1 MLREDIINPYLD
13 QHPWPLLFVTVSG
26 AHLYGFASPDSDY
39 DLRGVHV
46 MPASSVIG
54 LDLPRETYEV
64 MDLDAEVEMDLVT
77 HDARK
82 FFLMMLKKNGY
93 VLEQIFSPIVIQ
105 ATPEFEELRA
115 IARMCFT
122 KYNHHHFRSFAKGQW
137 KDLQAA
143 NKPIV
148 KKLLYAY
155 RPVLA
160 GIHLMRE
167 HEIESNIITLNE
179 HFELPYINEL
189 VLAKRE
195 GTEKMEATELEMSFH
210 EKELQRLLDQLES
223 ESDRSTLPEQAAGRD
238 ALDDLLR
245 RLRMKS

>member
-1 MLREDIINPYLD
+1 M
-13 QHPWPLLFVTVSG
+13 
-26 AHLYGFASPDSDY
+26 
-39 DLRGVHV
+39 
-46 MPASSVIG
+46 
-54 LDLPRETYEV
+54 
-64 MDLDAEVEMDLVT
+64 
-77 HDARK
+77 
-82 FFLMMLKKNGY
+82 
-93 VLEQIFSPIVIQ
+93 LEQIFSPIVIQ

-143 NKPIV
+143 NKPTV

-167 HEIESNIITLNE
+167 HEIESNINTLNE